1 VHKIFV
7 RDKNFYKLIL
17 TLAIPV
23 VLQNMITIGVN
34 IMDTM
39 MLGSYGEVQ
48 ISGSSLANEF
58 INIFQI
64 LCMGMGG
71 GAAVLTAQ
79 YWGRGDVG
87 SLKKVVTIMLRV
99 GVAVAAAF
107 ALVTWIWPD
116 ALMRLYTPDAAI
128 IEKGVLYFRISAPCY
143 LLMAVSL
150 TLTIV
155 LRSVHLVRLPLI
167 AAIVSFVVNIFFN
180 WVFIFGNLG
189 APEMQ
194 IEGAALGTLLA
205 RIAEFGI
212 IVGYFLFADQRVG
225 YRLRDLVA
233 KCGDHVRVFFTYSL
247 PVIVSDTLLALGNN
261 MVAIIVG
268 HIGASFVAANAII
281 AQTVKLSTVFN
292 QGLSNAASIVTGN
305 TLGKGERETA
315 YRQGVS
321 FTALSVLIGL
331 AAAGILL
338 AITPAIIN
346 GFNITQETRDIAYQL
361 MMAVSVM
368 VIFQTMQGVLTKG
381 VLRGGGDTK
390 FLMIADVAFLW
401 LASVPLGYLAGLVW
415 SWPPFWIYTA
425 LKIDWAIKSIWCLFR
440 LKSKKWI
447 RVVE

>member
-1 VHKIFV
+1 MHKIFV
-7 RDKNFYKLIL
+7 RDKSFYKLIL

-116 ALMRLYTPDAAI
+116 VLMRLYTPDEAI

-194 IEGAALGTLLA
+194 IEGAALGTLIA

-346 GFNITQETRDIAYQL
+346 SFNITQETRDIAFQL

-415 SWPPFWIYTA
+415 NWPPFWIYTA

>member
-1 VHKIFV
+1 MHKIFV

-71 GAAVLTAQ
+71 GAAGLTAQ

-116 ALMRLYTPDAAI
+116 VLMRLYTPDAAI

-155 LRSVHLVRLPLI
+155 LRSVHLVRLPLV